1 MQLVGRTSTRGGSLV
16 AEDYVGVTPIGRV
29 QIANEL
35 IASTALDWRARRMA
49 GQILRH
55 VANVPNEGPRHLAR
69 WVRANILYLREAP
82 GVEILQGLFTTSAA
96 RVGDCDDLSIMWASL
111 LRSAGIPAFLVG
123 VGWTSEPRVL
133 QHAIGRDGNTGILYE
148 LTDDSSYGGP
158 FGNGIF
164 FRRKDG
170 MFLVYYDP
178 SEGHERYYVSVD
190 KGHPFVGAENEEQVI
205 AIVGAHH
212 RARQQVKQAQSAE
225 MGSLIASSAMSLCQK
240 TYLMEVQAAYGL
252 SDARRFLKKSDQDK
266 ALSIAKK
273 NYRTCLRQ
281 SSARGG
287 EVAKGVA
294 GVFQGIGAGVAG
306 AFGASTAFGD
316 FGDAPMPAE
325 TSRQATGIGPLST
338 NAKIALGVVGVLVV
352 AAVIKRAKS

>member
-55 VANVPNEGPRHLAR
+55 VKNVPNEGPSHLAR
-69 WVRANILYLREAP
+69 WVRTNILYLREAP

-123 VGWTSEPRVL
+123 IGWTSEPRVL

-164 FRRKDG
+164 FRRKNG

-178 SEGHERYYVSVD
+178 SEGHECFYVSVD
-190 KGHPFVGAENEEQVI
+190 KGRPFVAAKSEEDVQALVS
-205 AIVGAHH
+205 AHH
-212 RARQQVKQAQSAE
+212 GAAYQPANDAQ

-252 SDARRFLKKSDQDK
+252 SDRSGFLKRSDQDK
-266 ALSIAKK
+266 ALRTAKK

-294 GVFQGIGAGVAG
+294 GVVQGVGAGVAG
-306 AFGASTAFGD
+306 AFGASTEFGD
-316 FGDAPMPAE
+316 FGDAPAPAE
-325 TSRQATGIGPLST
+325 TNRRATEMGPLSA
-338 NAKIALGVVGVLVV
+338 NAKIGLGVVGVLVV
-352 AAVIKRAKS
+352 AAVIKKAAA